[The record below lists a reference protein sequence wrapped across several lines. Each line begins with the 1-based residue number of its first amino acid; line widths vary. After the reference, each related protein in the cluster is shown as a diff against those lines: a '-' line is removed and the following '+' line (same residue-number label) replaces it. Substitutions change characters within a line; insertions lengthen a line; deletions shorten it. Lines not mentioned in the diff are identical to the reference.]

1 MKKNLAKQ
9 KKTEVNESK
18 EPKVNESKVNES
30 KVNESKVTRKISK
43 SAQKALDDF
52 KKGKCNTKK

>member
-18 EPKVNESKVNES
+18 EPKVNES